1 MYEER
6 LLERISRWERGSKRT
21 YQTQV
26 DVLIHSVLSHL
37 NAMLNT
43 KRGSVPI
50 DERYGIPDFTN
61 VSSGFT
67 SESIRSLQ
75 DSVVETI
82 TLFEPRLK
90 KPSIKVMARSD
101 NDIVLTFQLE
111 GFIDVD
117 DKEIPLRLNT
127 TVKPDGRVDT
137 SWS

>member
-1 MYEER
+1 MHEER
-6 LLERISRWERGSKRT
+6 LLERISRWEQGSKRT
-21 YQTQV
+21 YRTQV

-37 NAMLNT
+37 NRMLNT

-61 VSSGFT
+61 VSSGFN
-67 SESIRSLQ
+67 SDAIHLLEQ
-75 DSVVETI
+75 AVVETI

-90 KPSIKVMARSD
+90 KPTIKIMDRED
-101 NDIVLTFQLE
+101 GEIILTFQLE

-117 DKEIPLRLNT
+117 NKEIPLRLNT
-127 TVKPDGRVDT
+127 TVKPDGRVET

>member
-1 MYEER
+1 MHEER

-37 NAMLNT
+37 NYMLNT

-75 DSVVETI
+75 DAVVETI

-90 KPSIKVMARSD
+90 KPAITVKGRED
-101 NDIVLTFQLE
+101 GEIILTFQLE

-117 DKEIPLRLNT
+117 DKEIPLRLST
-127 TVKPDGRVDT
+127 TVKPDGRIST

>member
-1 MYEER
+1 MHEER
-6 LLERISRWERGSKRT
+6 LLERISRWERGSTRT

-37 NAMLNT
+37 NYMLNT

-67 SESIRSLQ
+67 AESIRSLQ
-75 DSVVETI
+75 DAVVETI

-90 KPSIKVMARSD
+90 KPNIEVRARED
-101 NDIVLTFQLE
+101 GELILTFQLE

-127 TVKPDGRVDT
+127 TIKPDGRVDT